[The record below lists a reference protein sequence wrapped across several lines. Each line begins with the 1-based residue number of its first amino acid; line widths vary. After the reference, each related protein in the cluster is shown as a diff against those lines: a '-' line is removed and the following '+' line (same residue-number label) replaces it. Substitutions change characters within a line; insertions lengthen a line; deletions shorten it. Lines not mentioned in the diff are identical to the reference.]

1 MSERLNVMLK
11 GPIFKMVCKLS
22 FPNFVGVSSMTLVI
36 FADAFFIGQLGIV
49 HLASLAIVFPFTAL
63 MQMMSA
69 GAIGGAT
76 TSSISRSLGNGSNSN
91 AETAA
96 WHAIVLSL
104 IHI

>member
-76 TSSISRSLGNGSNSN
+76 TSDRKS
-91 AETAA
+91 
-96 WHAIVLSL
+96 VV
-104 IHI
+104 